1 LKAARDLT
9 ASEAVT
15 AIRDGRLTALALTE
29 ACLERIALR
38 EPAIHA
44 WAALDRE
51 VALAQAR
58 RADAND
64 CGGSLHGVPI
74 GIKDVI
80 DTQDFPTAYGSP
92 LYAGFRPAADA
103 HCVRCLRAA
112 GAVIIGKTETVEFAA
127 AGRVPPTRNPRGLDH
142 TPGGSSS
149 GSAAAVADG
158 MAPVTLGTQTGGSVI
173 RPAAFTGIF
182 ALKPSFGAVPTDGVK
197 TYAPSLDT
205 VGWMA
210 RSIADLDRV
219 AEAFGLPQGG
229 DRPRTS
235 TLRIGVLRGPHWDKA
250 APEARFALE
259 CGAQQIAADFATLD
273 LAFAEFENLTEA
285 QETIM
290 YHEGAA
296 SFGAEAREVGERMHP
311 SLRAI
316 ATNLRGIT
324 AEACAKAYQRVA
336 SCRRA
341 FEARI
346 REASCDAVLTLA
358 STGEAPEG
366 IGYTGDALFN
376 KMWSALGVPCLA
388 IPYGTGPRGLPT
400 GLQLVGR
407 HSTDRRLLAIGQIL
421 ADRLGTSRPSPRFHS
436 ERLES

>member
-1 LKAARDLT
+1 MKAVCDLT
-9 ASEAVT
+9 ATEVVT
-15 AIRDGRLTALALTE
+15 AIRDGRLTALAVTE

-38 EPAIHA
+38 EPMIHA

-58 RADAND
+58 RVDAND
-64 CGGSLHGVPI
+64 SGGSLHGVPI
-74 GIKDVI
+74 GVKDVI
-80 DTQDFPTAYGSP
+80 DTHDFPTAYGSP
-92 LYAGFRPAADA
+92 RHEGFRPAADA
-103 HCVRCLRAA
+103 HCVRRLRAA

-127 AGRVPPTRNPRGLDH
+127 AGRVPPTRNPCGLDH

-158 MAPVTLGTQTGGSVI
+158 MAPVALGTQTGGSTI

-182 ALKPSFGAVPTDGVK
+182 ALKPTFGAVPTVGVK
-197 TYAPSLDT
+197 AYAPSLDT

-210 RSIADLDRV
+210 RADLDLMADV
-219 AEAFGLPQGG
+219 FGLPQGG
-229 DRPRTS
+229 DKLRTS
-235 TLRIGVLRGPHWDKA
+235 TLRIGVLRGPHWDKG

-259 CGAQQIAADFATLD
+259 RGAEEIAADFATID

-290 YHEGAA
+290 YYEGAA
-296 SFGAEAREVGERMHP
+296 QFGAEAREVGESMHP

-324 AEACAKAYQRVA
+324 AEACAMAHQRVA

-346 REASCDAVLTLA
+346 REAGCDAVLTLA
-358 STGEAPEG
+358 SIGEAPEE

-388 IPYGTGPRGLPT
+388 IPFGTGPRGLPT
-400 GLQLVGR
+400 GLQLIGR
-407 HSTDRRLLAIGQIL
+407 HSADRRLLAIGQIL
-421 ADRLGTSRPSPRFHS
+421 AERLGTPSPSRRSHS